1 MNQRNI
7 FDFETNQG
15 IKRLEI
21 QHGDILQ
28 CQEQFD
34 VLVVSAFQDD
44 YQPIA
49 GTLIGGL
56 KNIGIDVARL
66 AENPEYDLRSNQPI
80 WLSRQLPEQLPFR
93 RIACIELSPKENVS
107 LQLKTIR
114 KRLASLFGLLVGAN
128 YINCAVTK
136 IMLSI
141 IGANMQNYSA
151 AEMVCLLFQEGGAAL
166 HNIGDLLEL
175 RIMEHDL
182 HRFQELNKAFNEL
195 LGRNQY
201 DIDVPVL
208 YEATQENLK
217 LMRQELRCMQPH
229 KQGNFWIEQHLAELI
244 TAFDSIEQ
252 EPRCLIAFKC
262 RRLAKLIAKDLLG
275 DYAEGDLVH
284 MINKVGERYALPSW
298 EICYWHTIRTLGNEC
313 VHIKDIVE
321 EHTELIYK
329 HPTQED
335 INILL
340 LCMAQIVKMWK
351 ELRK

>member
-49 GTLIGGL
+49 ETLIGGL

-66 AENPEYDLRSNQPI
+66 AENPEYDLRSNQHI

-114 KRLASLFGLLVGAN
+114 KRLASLCGLLVGAN

-136 IMLSI
+136 IMLPI
-141 IGANMQNYSA
+141 IGTNMQNYSA
-151 AEMVCLLFQEGGAAL
+151 AEMVRLLF
-166 HNIGDLLEL
+166 
-175 RIMEHDL
+175 
-182 HRFQELNKAFNEL
+182 
-195 LGRNQY
+195 
-201 DIDVPVL
+201 
-208 YEATQENLK
+208 
-217 LMRQELRCMQPH
+217 
-229 KQGNFWIEQHLAELI
+229 
-244 TAFDSIEQ
+244 
-252 EPRCLIAFKC
+252 
-262 RRLAKLIAKDLLG
+262 
-275 DYAEGDLVH
+275 
-284 MINKVGERYALPSW
+284 
-298 EICYWHTIRTLGNEC
+298 
-313 VHIKDIVE
+313 
-321 EHTELIYK
+321 
-329 HPTQED
+329 
-335 INILL
+335 
-340 LCMAQIVKMWK
+340 
-351 ELRK
+351 